1 MDEQWMIGQPSPTL
15 SLGLNLGRP
24 TARRAVTT
32 TKVLVEEDFMSVKKS
47 HEVEAL
53 EAELRRVGEEN
64 RRLGEMLRALVAKY
78 GELQG
83 KVTGMMAAAAAT
95 QHHQSSTTSE
105 GGSAASPSRK
115 RVRSDSLETAGGNR
129 NPSPPLAAAGSGQFA
144 VTVAVGPDQTE
155 CTSVHEPSKRVRADE
170 CKPSRVSKSY
180 VHADPADLSLVS
192 NETNP
197 SSSSSS

>member
-1 MDEQWMIGQPSPTL
+1 MIGQPSPTL

-24 TARRAVTT
+24 TARRAVT

-64 RRLGEMLRALVAKY
+64 RRLGEMLRSLVAKY

-95 QHHQSSTTSE
+95 QQHQSSTTSE

-115 RVRSDSLETAGGNR
+115 RVRSDSLETPLSASAGLTRISSNTLRACVRGGR
-129 NPSPPLAAAGSGQFA
+129 RRPWRGSRRARGLLPARRVAAREATRGRRGRERRGCSP
-144 VTVAVGPDQTE
+144 
-155 CTSVHEPSKRVRADE
+155 R
-170 CKPSRVSKSY
+170 
-180 VHADPADLSLVS
+180 
-192 NETNP
+192 
-197 SSSSSS
+197 